1 MKIVNSTELMKNQKH
16 AVIMAPDKQ
25 FEVLQTQQ
33 GNSLFFSIGTDN
45 IFYCTR
51 EIPADTHGWSRFD
64 FSSALS
70 ASFSNATIVAK
81 TFDVAQNVA
90 TGLIDIALVVT
101 VNGSDNLFVSL
112 GNTNTDTAWAADTI
126 KWTAMPFDDTART
139 YKTLA
144 IADVFLTE
152 AGASEYIIA
161 DILEDPTST
170 IKSIYRYYID
180 PSKKNTGHFWNEH
193 DLAADFEAGTI
204 TSCVGRKS
212 GQPVDG
218 VYTLGTILNLPQ
230 LIYTPVFNA
239 FSPRTAAPTTN
250 FTIPATTTAM
260 AVSVR
265 QSPYTD
271 LFVAAGGSL
280 YYLPYD
286 QQTGTTGAPPTPVLI
301 YSNAVLQGVQKLHVN
316 NSATQTLVWG
326 LNEQGQIF
334 YLSCKPGSEATTTA
348 WSYPVAILTGVEGIA
363 TYINGLQNSVI
374 VFAHMQDDT
383 LIQLTQDANTKQWT
397 TRNILLPSADVN
409 DYVENYTFTTHIRL
423 TDDNNVPLYNE
434 PVTISS
440 TAACS
445 VYINNAYHVLYPNTP
460 LQISCD
466 ETGTIN
472 IQQRTDSLSGIFF
485 KVTDGTTTAVINPM
499 TNVLAKLAP
508 VKTGADLNV
517 NVKDEK
523 GNSTALVNPTYAD
536 QQDAIAQYI
545 AQFVAQQSS
554 LPADGTLK
562 PTATTSAT
570 AAAAVPITKR
580 TPKKIVGLHTVN
592 GKLVYYDNVEH
603 AKQLGVLLHKP
614 APTGAAATAL
624 GAVAAGDP
632 IELWAADA
640 WNWLKNLV
648 DQVVSMELQIFD
660 EITHFFVTLGN
671 EIYHFAIRLINDIVE
686 GVKFVINKIKVFF
699 DDLVKWLGMIFDW
712 NNYVRTHKVLRS
724 MFVNFTNNTISN
736 IMSTKSSLNQA
747 SNELMAEINQWA
759 GIIDGYTFP
768 TDSASSTSASNNSDA
783 GQNTPQS
790 NWGHQQTKN
799 NAPNAGWTAPVS
811 VIGDILN
818 DFFNLVNTE
827 VDIINDAIIQLQDII
842 SQAST
847 TPIGDLVK
855 KIVAVIADV
864 LIASATNIADT
875 LLDVA
880 AQLIG
885 DIVNEVFLAPL
896 NIPVI
901 SPLYKLFADEEL
913 SILDLVCLVVAIPL
927 NIIYET
933 AFGNI
938 LFPDNPQTDA
948 LINATSLKAFGDAMI
963 AMVPSPTAADQHWT
977 DAVNDFWMK
986 IANIMAFVGSILVTI
1001 FGALKLVFNEGL
1013 PGRIVA
1019 IVYAICYIPYVG
1031 PDIIGLIQNSND
1043 PQADW
1048 YNIMNLVIAAVM
1060 VVKNFIDIKIT
1071 QSPESPALTAV
1082 KATPVSKITAVNIK
1096 SVVGL
1101 GAEPGSESGDEAIPA
1116 DTPDTDPAVV
1126 PNAPP
1131 PAKPDGWKTPFE
1143 KGVTWEDSSPLIE
1156 SILNAVWE
1164 IPAYYSYAANT
1175 SGTKNQV
1182 ANNVV
1187 SFVGNTSFNVGG
1199 TITFFA
1205 AFGSPYVKAAT
1216 IVTQI
1221 ACNAIYA
1228 GCSLELAIVP
1238 PR

>member
-913 SILDLVCLVVAIPL
+913 SLLDAVCLVMAIPL

-933 AFGNI
+933 AFGSI
-938 LFPDNPQTDA
+938 PFPDNAQTNA
-948 LINATSLKAFGDAMI
+948 LINATSLKAFGDACLP
-963 AMVPSPTAADQHWT
+963 PSPTAATQVWDDDT
-977 DAVNDFWMK
+977 NNFWMK
-986 IANIMAFVGSILVTI
+986 IANILAFVGSVLVTI
-1001 FGALKLVFNEGL
+1001 LGALKLFFDTGL
-1013 PGRIVA
+1013 PGYIVA
-1019 IVYAICYIPYVG
+1019 SLYAICYIPYVA
-1031 PDIIGLIQNSND
+1031 PDIVGLIQNFYD
-1043 PQADW
+1043 PEHYW
-1048 YNIMNLVIAAVM
+1048 FNVMNACIAAVM
-1060 VVKNFIDIKIT
+1060 IIKNCVDIKLV
-1071 QSPESPALTAV
+1071 QSADAPTAV
-1082 KATPVSKITAVNIK
+1082 AVKTSIAPKTIALKTQN
-1096 SVVGL
+1096 VVGL
-1101 GAEPGSESGDEAIPA
+1101 GMDPNQPAGDGLIPDDIS
-1116 DTPDTDPAVV
+1116 DTEPAVQTGGT
-1126 PNAPP
+1126 PP
-1131 PAKPDGWKTPFE
+1131 SGSGWKKPTACWAD
-1143 KGVTWEDSSPLIE
+1143 GSAIIE
-1156 SILNAVWE
+1156 SVLNVAWQV
-1164 IPAYYSYAANT
+1164 PVYYSYKSTNDG
-1175 SGTKNQV
+1175 SGTPVQKR
-1182 ANNVV
+1182 NNVV
-1187 SFVGNTSFNVGG
+1187 SLVGNTMFNFGG
-1199 TITFFA
+1199 AITVLA
-1205 AFGSPYVKAAT
+1205 AFGPPTVKAAT
-1216 IVTQI
+1216 IATQV
-1221 ACNAIYA
+1221 ASNLIYA
-1228 GCSLELAIVP
+1228 GCSLELALLP
-1238 PR
+1238 PK

>member
-1 MKIVNSTELMKNQKH
+1 MKNQKH

-70 ASFSNATIVAK
+70 ANFSNATIVAK

-101 VNGSDNLFVSL
+101 VNGNDSLFVSL
-112 GNTNTDTAWAADTI
+112 GNTNTDAAWAADTI

-144 IADVFLTE
+144 IADVFLAE
-152 AGASEYIIA
+152 AGAGEYIIA
-161 DILEDPTST
+161 DILEDPSSP

-193 DLAADFEAGTI
+193 DVAADFEAGTI

-212 GQPVDG
+212 GQGVDG

-239 FSPRTAAPTTN
+239 YSPRTAAPTTN

-271 LFVAAGGSL
+271 LFVAAGGAL
-280 YYLPYD
+280 YYLSYD
-286 QQTGTTGAPPTPVLI
+286 QQTGTTGATPTPTLI
-301 YSNAVLQGVQKLHVN
+301 YSNAILQGVQKLHVN

-334 YLSCKPGSEATTTA
+334 YLSCTPGSEATTTA

-363 TYINGLQNSVI
+363 TYINGVQNSVI

-383 LIQLTQDANTKQWT
+383 LIQLTQDAHTKQWT

-423 TDDNNVPLYNE
+423 TDDNNIPLYNE

-472 IQQRTDSLSGIFF
+472 VQQRTDSLSGIFF

-499 TNVLAKLAP
+499 TNVLAKLTP
-508 VKTGADLNV
+508 VKTGTDLNV
-517 NVKDEK
+517 NVQDEK
-523 GNSTALVNPTYAD
+523 GNSTPLVSTTYAD

-545 AQFVAQQSS
+545 SQFVAQQSS

-562 PTATTSAT
+562 PTAATSAT

-580 TPKKIVGLHTVN
+580 TPKKIVGLHTVK
-592 GKLVYYDNVEH
+592 GKLVYYDNIAH
-603 AKQLGVLLHKP
+603 AQQLGVLLHKP
-614 APTGAAATAL
+614 AATGAGATAL
-624 GAVAAGDP
+624 GAVAANDP

-648 DQVVSMELQIFD
+648 DQVVTMELQIFD

-686 GVKFVINKIKVFF
+686 GVKFVIGKIKVFF
-699 DDLVKWLGMIFDW
+699 DDLVKWLGMIFNW
-712 NNYVRTHKVLRS
+712 NNYVRTHKVIRS
-724 MFVNFTNNTISN
+724 MFINYSNNTIAN
-736 IMSTKSSLNQA
+736 ILNTKNSLNQA
-747 SNELMAEINQWA
+747 ANELMAEIDQWA

-768 TDSASSTSASNNSDA
+768 TDSGTSTSASNTTDA

-790 NWGHQQTKN
+790 NWGHQQSKN
-799 NAPNAGWTAPVS
+799 NAPNANWNGPVS
-811 VIGDILN
+811 VIGDLLT
-818 DFFNLVNTE
+818 DFFNMISTE
-827 VDIINDAIIQLQDII
+827 ANIISGAILQIQDIINQG
-842 SQAST
+842 T
-847 TPIGDLVK
+847 TLSAGDLVK
-855 KIVAVIADV
+855 KIIAIIADV
-864 LIASATNIADT
+864 VIASATNVADT
-875 LLDVA
+875 LLEVA

-885 DIVNEVFLAPL
+885 DIVNEILLAPL

-933 AFGNI
+933 AFGSI
-938 LFPDNPQTDA
+938 PFPDNPQTDA

-963 AMVPSPTAADQHWT
+963 AMTPSPTALGATPVWSDDT
-977 DAVNDFWMK
+977 NNFAMK
-986 IANIMAFVGSILVTI
+986 IANILAFAGSVLVTI
-1001 FGALKLVFNEGL
+1001 FGALKLVFTEGFAGQL
-1013 PGRIVA
+1013 VA
-1019 IVYAICYIPYVG
+1019 VVYAICYIPYVA
-1031 PDIIGLIQNSND
+1031 PDIVGVIQNFYD
-1043 PQADW
+1043 PQANW
-1048 YNIMNLVIAAVM
+1048 YNIMNFAIAAVM
-1060 VVKNFIDIKIT
+1060 VVKNFVDIKIV
-1071 QSPESPALTAV
+1071 QSSTPAALTAV
-1082 KATPVSKITAVNIK
+1082 KATAVPRITTTSTTPKIVALGMDTTVGGGNPIPTNI
-1096 SVVGL
+1096 
-1101 GAEPGSESGDEAIPA
+1101 
-1116 DTPDTDPAVV
+1116 PDTDPAVE
-1126 PNAPP
+1126 PEAPP
-1131 PAKPDGWKTPFE
+1131 PPKEAGWKTPFE
-1143 KGVTWEDSSPLIE
+1143 NGVTWEDASPLIE
-1156 SILNAVWE
+1156 SVLNAVWE
-1164 IPAYYSYAANT
+1164 VPVYYSYAGAT
-1175 SGTKNQV
+1175 TDTRNQK

-1187 SFVGNTSFNVGG
+1187 TLVGNTMFNFGG
-1199 TITFFA
+1199 AITFFA
-1205 AFGSPYVKAAT
+1205 AFGSPTVKAVT
-1216 IVTQI
+1216 IVSQI
-1221 ACNAIYA
+1221 ACNAVYA
-1228 GCSLELAIVP
+1228 GCSLELAIMP
-1238 PR
+1238 PK